1 MTSFTDTMKA
11 VKSVSPMRIAASISN
26 IIVNQVRVRTVLIFL
41 GFDLLISIGI
51 FVIYLIFRDLALVGI
66 ITTKWK
72 AYAVLASLRAKLITF
87 GMFAIFKHRLR
98 FAQIFFGIFLFN
110 ILLFIFL
117 AIPVLRLSCRCDSN
131 WYQCSAMQ
139 VFAADGRNVYYI
151 PPPEGATS
159 ESHPGADPRR
169 RMVIKQMPSSSDR
182 VPPVS
187 LLQHHIQ
194 DHVHFSSM
202 MNRLPK
208 RSMAR
213 LGILDA
219 KSLAYEQPIAK
230 QDFIVS
236 NMINTSPSSDLERR
250 LQKALSQRMG
260 GNRTVGILPNAAEL
274 SMLLDVP
281 TNNSHYARLSCLEWL
296 KKKQEALT
304 QEEMTMNE
312 ATFTDNE
319 VLSSTF
325 CDVLSDEMRKELKEE
340 VKTWLQR
347 ILGSSEA
354 PVTETTTIPEENWD
368 EDYEIATNIHVPTLT
383 SAPTVEPLV
392 TESEAVS
399 VSSPNARLK
408 TVKKKDPS
416 ALAVET
422 SPTVSL
428 PPTVKEEQPRSDS
441 DFDDAARDR
450 YLAEL
455 NKEYSQTCRC
465 EDESCLYH
473 ENADGSPRFWCYI
486 HEASYASCLANNIE
500 VKLDK
505 SNNKPWTTGICEGH
519 ECKCSNKGEPPKH
532 NDPKVIKTMLENK
545 NHVENQML
553 YGKECNKWTTDDT
566 FQWCWVGWDTRC
578 IDRLRP
584 STPEFYNGLD
594 LKRQFKSYMACP
606 NNDLER
612 RLSLLKGRCDNWKY
626 TMDVFFGLH
635 LVLSCV
641 MSLILFKLISNRLG
655 DTFKVE
661 EHFAVLDSDDEDEID
676 AGDEAAGT
684 QRTDQE
690 EKEATQED

>member
-72 AYAVLASLRAKLITF
+72 AYAVLASLRAKLIIF

-110 ILLFIFL
+110 IVLFIFL

-169 RMVIKQMPSSSDR
+169 RMVIKQMPSSSDSD
-182 VPPVS
+182 PLVS

-194 DHVHFSSM
+194 DHVHSSSM

-260 GNRTVGILPNAAEL
+260 ANRTVGILPNAAEL

-281 TNNSHYARLSCLEWL
+281 TNDSHYARLSCLEWL
-296 KKKQEALT
+296 KKRQEALT
-304 QEEMTMNE
+304 TQEEISMNA

-347 ILGSSEA
+347 ILGSSEE
-354 PVTETTTIPEENWD
+354 PVAETTTIPEENWD
-368 EDYEIATNIHVPTLT
+368 DDYEIATNIHVPTLT
-383 SAPTVEPLV
+383 DAPTVEPHV
-392 TESEAVS
+392 PESETVS
-399 VSSPNARLK
+399 VSSPKARLK
-408 TVKKKDPS
+408 TVKKKDTS

-422 SPTVSL
+422 SPIASL
-428 PPTVKEEQPRSDS
+428 PSTVKEEQPRSGINVTDS
-441 DFDDAARDR
+441 DSDDAAV
-450 YLAEL
+450 AEL
-455 NKEYSQTCRC
+455 KKDYSQTCRC

-486 HEASYASCLANNIE
+486 HEASHASCLANNIR

-505 SNNKPWTTGICEGH
+505 SNNKNWTTGICEGR

-532 NDPKVIKTMLENK
+532 NDPKVIKQLLEK
-545 NHVENQML
+545 NPML

-584 STPEFYNGLD
+584 STPEFYKEG

-612 RLSLLKGRCDNWKY
+612 RLALLKGRCDNWKY

-641 MSLILFKLISNRLG
+641 MSVILFKLISNRLG

-690 EKEATQED
+690 ENEASQAD